1 MTFIILTGGID
12 LSVGSILGTTAVAAM
27 VVSLIPEF
35 AMLSIPAALMLG
47 MVLGLFNGA
56 LVAFAGLPPF
66 IVTLGTYTALRGA
79 ACWRTATVI
88 NSNINFE
95 VDRQ

>member
-1 MTFIILTGGID
+1 
-12 LSVGSILGTTAVAAM
+12 M
-27 VVSLIPEF
+27 VVSLIPAF
-35 AMLSIPAALMLG
+35 ALLSIPAALMLG
-47 MVLGLFNGA
+47 LLLGLFNGA

-79 ACWRTATVI
+79 RLSAGRRHHGDQLRYQLR
-88 NSNINFE
+88 